1 MQYLHSEGKTTKKCE
16 CLLVESMLE
25 RNSPAINPIENT
37 TKSSLEIIKETQK
50 SQEKNLNSSSFTYEQ
65 NQKLEVLEKYVDGKK
80 LDEQKSTFGRLRV
93 LTAPPMSVHELTVG
107 EGHSQTNENEQ
118 NFATACTNTGIPGNT
133 LSSKH
138 INQHGQALTMVS
150 MPPVNRRSVTSTNLR
165 PSSSGGGSSSI
176 QKFNS
181 GSTCFGPSVTMSN
194 AARSSGGDHSVTQFA
209 LIDDE
214 NVSAL
219 QQVTKGGALTLA
231 SQWKS
236 QFEDSEDTTDNEW
249 NREPQVN
256 NISEP

>member
-1 MQYLHSEGKTTKKCE
+1 
-16 CLLVESMLE
+16 MLE
-25 RNSPAINPIENT
+25 QNSPAINPIESI
-37 TKSSLEIIKETQK
+37 TKSSLGIIKETK
-50 SQEKNLNSSSFTYEQ
+50 ILQEKKKNSSSFTDEQ

-80 LDEQKSTFGRLRV
+80 TDEQKSTFGRLRL
-93 LTAPPMSVHELTVG
+93 LTAPPMSINELTVG
-107 EGHSQTNENEQ
+107 EGHSQPNEKEQ
-118 NFATACTNTGIPGNT
+118 NLPTARTNTGVAGNT

-138 INQHGQALTMVS
+138 INQHGQAIAMVS

-176 QKFNS
+176 QRLNS
-181 GSTCFGPSVTMSN
+181 ASTCFGPPVTMSN

-236 QFEDSEDTTDNEW
+236 QFDDSEDTTDNEW

-256 NISEP
+256 NNSEP